1 MVAISRSDDV
11 RLSNQ
16 RIVLAALRSRNPI
29 SRTEL
34 RTDTGLSAATVTA
47 ITGDLLENGYLV
59 EAEQVGNSDG
69 SNGSTSVSKRGR
81 PQVSLALNP
90 KAANVAVLIL
100 TLNRISAAVADYSG
114 KLLFESS
121 SSIDTQKLDRSEI
134 VRCLVQILET
144 AIDNSG
150 VAKRALRQITVA
162 VQGVSDAKGT
172 KIQWSPIISH
182 RDLEIA
188 NLLEQRF
195 QASVK
200 VTNDATMIA
209 AALRELEPE
218 RFGHSFAAILLAHGI
233 GMGLYLKGQPFS
245 GIWSSAAE
253 FGHMC
258 FVPNGALCRC
268 GRHGCI
274 EAYAGDYGIWRAA
287 TGSDPKQ
294 MPTRNLDASAMI
306 ELATRAKQGDERA
319 SKAYQDA
326 GAALGHGLRNLFALL
341 DPFPVAFV
349 GSGAIA
355 FDLMEP
361 MIRRSLGLRN
371 IGLSHS
377 DTELYS
383 RTDDLYLTQ
392 KGALVT
398 ALADCDKAVQSFR
411 EPAILEHANVG

>member
-1 MVAISRSDDV
+1 M
-11 RLSNQ
+11 
-16 RIVLAALRSRNPI
+16 

-34 RTDTGLSAATVTA
+34 RTATGLSAATVTA

-59 EAEQVGNSDG
+59 EAEQK
-69 SNGSTSVSKRGR
+69 SNGDAANETNAVSRRGR

-100 TLNRISAAVADYSG
+100 THNRVSAAVADYSG
-114 KLLFESS
+114 KVLVEMSNS
-121 SSIDTQKLDRSEI
+121 VDTQMLDRSEI
-134 VRCLVQILET
+134 VRYLVQILET
-144 AIDNSG
+144 ALDRSRI
-150 VAKRALRQITVA
+150 AKPALRQITVA
-162 VQGVSDAKGT
+162 IQGVSDAKGT
-172 KIQWSPIISH
+172 KIQWSPIIAH

-188 NLLEQRF
+188 DELEQRF

-218 RFGHSFAAILLAHGI
+218 RFDQSFAAILLAHGI
-233 GMGLYLKGQPFS
+233 GMGLYWKGQPFS

-258 FVPNGALCRC
+258 YIPNGALCRC

-287 TGSDPKQ
+287 TGGDPKV
-294 MPTRNLDASAMI
+294 MPTRSVDMSVMA
-306 ELATRAKQGDERA
+306 ELAARAKQGDERA
-319 SKAYQDA
+319 NKAYQDA

-383 RTDDLYLTQ
+383 RTDDVSLTQ

-398 ALADCDKAVQSFR
+398 ALADCDKTVQGFR
-411 EPAILEHANVG
+411 EPAIFEHANAG